1 MASTNAETSD
11 RNRIHLMSRPL
22 DFLDRILKAAGMF
35 GTFSMLALVTLDIF
49 GRVLFNSPLPGVPEF
64 VRLLIVCI
72 VFLQLPDA
80 LKSGAFIRSRT
91 IPFGPRSTAV
101 LELCYNLIGA
111 CVLAAICA
119 FSYQPALY
127 AWISNEANASG
138 FGDIP
143 VFPVRF
149 IILVGSCFTC
159 LRFIA
164 MATKKGG

>member
-1 MASTNAETSD
+1 MTSTNAETSG

-35 GTFSMLALVTLDIF
+35 GTFSMLALVSLDIF
-49 GRVLFNSPLPGVPEF
+49 GRGLFNSPVPGVPEF
-64 VRLLIVCI
+64 VRMLIVCI

-80 LKSGAFIRSRT
+80 LKSGAFIRSRSL
-91 IPFGPRSTAV
+91 PLGPRVTTA
-101 LELCYNLIGA
+101 LELCYDLIGA

-127 AWISNEANASG
+127 AWITNEAVASG
-138 FGDIP
+138 LGDIP
-143 VFPVRF
+143 VFPVRL
-149 IILVGSCFTC
+149 IILVGSGLTS

-164 MATKKGG
+164 KALQRN